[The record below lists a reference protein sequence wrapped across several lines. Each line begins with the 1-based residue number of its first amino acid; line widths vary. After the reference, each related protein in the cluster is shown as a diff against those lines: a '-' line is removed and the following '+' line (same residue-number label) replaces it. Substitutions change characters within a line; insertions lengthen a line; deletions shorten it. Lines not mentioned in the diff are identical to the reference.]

1 MHSAWLRNHK
11 DKQKRRQEVQ
21 GALWAFNMLKEV
33 LEEEFR
39 RKENVRD
46 YDDPQWVHKQI
57 AVNEYNQALDDL
69 LKLITFEKED
79 K

>member
-1 MHSAWLRNHK
+1 MHSAWLKGHK
-11 DKQKRRQEVQ
+11 DKEARKEQVKS
-21 GALWAFNMLKEV
+21 ASWAFDLLAEV
-33 LEEEFR
+33 LEKEFR

-69 LKLITFEKED
+69 LNLIKIKD
-79 K
+79 